1 MVSGS
6 ACAPR
11 AAAGCSRPADVR
23 VASGLPHKRR
33 FIFPAKNRLKR
44 RAEFQKVYR
53 RGIRVSGR
61 HMVFFGMPAEGKEN
75 RFGVTASRRVGGAV
89 IRSRCKRRLRE
100 LYRLYRHQQEGA
112 PLEIVVIARRECAT
126 ANWSDLVGDFQ
137 SCFSTCVTKVGRR

>member
-11 AAAGCSRPADVR
+11 AVARCSRPADAR
-23 VASGLPHKRR
+23 VASGLPHKPR

-44 RAEFQKVYR
+44 RAEFQKVYS
-53 RGIRVSGR
+53 RGIRVAGR
-61 HMVFFGMPAEGKEN
+61 HMVFFVMPAEGKEN

-100 LYRLYRHQQEGA
+100 LYRLYRHQHEGP
-112 PLEIVVIARRECAT
+112 PLEIVVNARHGCAM
-126 ANWSDLVGDFQ
+126 AAWPELVRDFQ
-137 SCFSTCVTKVGRR
+137 ACYGTGMTRVGRG